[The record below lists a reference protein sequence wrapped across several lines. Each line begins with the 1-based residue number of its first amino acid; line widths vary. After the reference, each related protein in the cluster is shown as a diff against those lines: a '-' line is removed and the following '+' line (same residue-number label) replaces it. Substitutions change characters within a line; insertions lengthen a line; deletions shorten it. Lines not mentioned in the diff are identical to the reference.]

1 MLRSCYKCYRMHK
14 FIALDVESTG
24 VDFCSSQVI
33 QCGVVFLDKD
43 IQSVGTRE
51 WNINYVPEKFSWNDE
66 AEKVHGISAEQAKK
80 HGVNPEIFLKE
91 FEQEIVKQYGIAEDV
106 ELHIIAANA
115 HFDYLMLKALW
126 DMYRSD
132 VELPLSRRMMDIT
145 GLALVALGTT
155 GMSTILETLG
165 IEEDEDQRH
174 SALYDAELHLK
185 VFHALVT
192 VLRQEGV
199 GL

>member
-1 MLRSCYKCYRMHK
+1 MHR

-43 IQSVGTRE
+43 LQSVHSRE
-51 WNINYVPEKFSWNDE
+51 WNINYVPGKFSWDDE
-66 AEKVHGISAEQAKK
+66 AAEVHGIGLEEAKK
-80 HGVNPEIFLKE
+80 HGVEPDVFLKE
-91 FEQEIVKQYGIAEDV
+91 FEQEIVKRYGIDEDI

-115 HFDYLMLKALW
+115 HFDYLMLKLLW
-126 DMYRSD
+126 DTYRSD

-145 GLALVALGTT
+145 GLALVALGTA
-155 GMSTILETLG
+155 GMSTILESLS
-165 IEEDEDQRH
+165 IEEDDDQRH

-185 VFHALVT
+185 VFHALLT

-199 GL
+199 VL